1 MNITRW
7 VSFTWDLG
15 KVELLPELVVPRHYR
30 ISVAG
35 AEDQEELQRVIDK
48 SLALD
53 PSWNSTLADV
63 RATVTNSIARAL
75 AAESTLRLALRHGA
89 RIIGGT
95 LLAPQMNATEHLVP
109 GPCIL
114 MEYRNRGLGTL
125 LLGASLRQLRDAGLT
140 RACAITREGSPA
152 ARFFYTKFDGSPSP
166 IAPLLAA

>member
-1 MNITRW
+1 MQIIRW

-15 KVELLPELVVPRHYR
+15 KLELPEIAVPRQYR
-30 ISVAG
+30 IALTG
-35 AEDQEELQRVIDK
+35 GEDEQGLRGVINK

-53 PSWNSTLADV
+53 PSWNATLRDV
-63 RATVTNSIARAL
+63 GATVAYSIARAL
-75 AAESTLRLALRHGA
+75 GAESTLRFVLRHGA

-95 LLAPQMNATEHLVP
+95 LLVPELSASEHLIP

-125 LLGASLRQLRDAGLT
+125 LLAAALRQLRETGLL

-152 ARFFYTKFDGSPSP
+152 ARFLYPKFGGNPSP